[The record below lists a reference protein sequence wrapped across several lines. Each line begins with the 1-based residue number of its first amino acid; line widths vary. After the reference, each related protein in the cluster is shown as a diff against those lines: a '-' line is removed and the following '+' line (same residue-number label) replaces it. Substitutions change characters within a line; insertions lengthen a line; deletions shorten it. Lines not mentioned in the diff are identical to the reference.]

1 MTNPSIGMLAVGTHG
16 SATAQVGQA
25 LRYPFRYAGTL
36 GALGDLGSSVAFYG
50 CCKEGELYLVCIPSS
65 KLT

>member
-25 LRYPFRYAGTL
+25 LRYPFCYAGTL
-36 GALGDLGSSVAFYG
+36 GALGHLGSSVAFYG
-50 CCKEGELYLVCIPSS
+50 CCKEGELYLVYNIR
-65 KLT
+65 

>member
-36 GALGDLGSSVAFYG
+36 GAWGTWAVLWHSMVVARRVNYI
-50 CCKEGELYLVCIPSS
+50 LYVYPLVN
-65 KLT
+65 